1 VRTFC
6 FTLIDNSEVSIESAE
21 RRVPCENCGKLFLG
35 LTKHIGH
42 NASCK
47 DHYGTRFDE
56 MKRKQQSEKRQR
68 YRNKI
73 GEEEVKEKNKEYFQ
87 RHRKKIGKKEV
98 QEKKMSV

>member
-1 VRTFC
+1 MRTFC

-21 RRVPCENCGKLFLG
+21 RRVPCENCGELFLG

-87 RHRKKIGKKEV
+87 RHRNKIGKKEV
-98 QEKKMSV
+98 